1 MSAEHKHSI
10 KRVRTLSYSHVVYS
24 AHLRATD
31 DMSAAILVVA
41 LDNGDVCI
49 YRTPLSHTKP
59 IQFHL
64 LKRLHAH
71 AGVVNTA
78 FIHPTKPLFVTASN
92 DYTVKVWTLKSG
104 TGPLPIKCIEHPTSV
119 CYAKY
124 SPSGLLAT
132 CCTGGFLRVY
142 GVEPLFSLRWS
153 CQLPQAIYGIAW
165 SPSNHLAAIHGD
177 IQVRVWDTAFRTVF
191 QHKLI
196 NASCYYGSGY
206 ILVFASDDVLLCS
219 GFHSGILYSC
229 NIPNSTVTAHKPKNG
244 KQVLA
249 VTALS
254 SEIMCV
260 SYNGD
265 TLRVYK
271 VHGTELRLLAT
282 LPFTESYILSSCV
295 CPYKDAG
302 YVLASADWDS
312 TDVFISVTSR
322 FNRYWVQEV
331 TKIVLNST
339 ILPFCT
345 DVEKIILQYLR

>member
-10 KRVRTLSYSHVVYS
+10 NRVQTLSHSNAVYS
-24 AHLRATD
+24 AHIRAIDHVT
-31 DMSAAILVVA
+31 AAILVVVLGNA
-41 LDNGDVCI
+41 DVCI
-49 YRTPLSHTKP
+49 YRTRLTHKKP

-71 AGVVNTA
+71 GDSLNTA
-78 FIHPTKPLFVTASN
+78 FIHPTKPLFVTASE

-104 TGPLPIKCIEHPTSV
+104 TVIKCIVHPASV
-119 CYAKY
+119 YYVKY

-132 CCTGGFLRVY
+132 SCEGGLLRVY

-153 CQLPQAIYGIAW
+153 CQLSKATYGIAW
-165 SPSNHLAAIHGD
+165 SPSNHLAAMYGGF
-177 IQVRVWDTAFRTVF
+177 QVRVWDTAFHTVF
-191 QHKLI
+191 QHKLV

-206 ILVFASDDVLLCS
+206 GLVFPSDDLLLCS
-219 GFHSGILYSC
+219 GGKSGILYSC

-244 KQVLA
+244 KAVRA

-254 SEIMCV
+254 SEIVCV
-260 SYNGD
+260 SYDDD
-265 TLRVYK
+265 TLLVYE

-282 LPFTESYILSSCV
+282 LPLTESHFLASCV

-302 YVLASADWDS
+302 YVLASADWSSDS
-312 TDVFISVTSR
+312 NDVLISVTSR

-345 DVEKIILQYLR
+345 DVDKIILQYLR